1 MDLDW
6 KVFHCHVAYHGLIN
20 DTRFWFQKAQSQEK
34 RTVQHQKLPNSV
46 IFRASDA
53 HVDHLDVSDTWGNS
67 EPQNAAIALMNM
79 FIKHWISDDFGTIG
93 FWLPLFSCFPMCS
106 VIFRWPSSH
115 FETNCHLS
123 QWAATAPHP
132 RPQVDANESG
142 AGRERSEAPE
152 GFVWKYVISYSRI

>member
-1 MDLDW
+1 MIQNSGSKRLSL
-6 KVFHCHVAYHGLIN
+6 KKKGQFS
-20 DTRFWFQKAQSQEK
+20 TRNCQILWF
-34 RTVQHQKLPNSV
+34 
-46 IFRASDA
+46 FRASDA

-67 EPQNAAIALMNM
+67 DPQNAAIALMNM
-79 FIKHWISDDFGTIG
+79 FINHWILDDFGTIG
-93 FWLPLFSCFPMCS
+93 FWLPLFSCFPMCL

-142 AGRERSEAPE
+142 AGRGRSEAPE
-152 GFVWKYVISYSRI
+152 GFVWKYVIVVYSSIVNTINK